1 MSAARHQSPISI
13 GVDSKNCAQGKNAPM
28 NAKACGNWH
37 LFTGT
42 VQLFIVGDAAA
53 AWLPCSA
60 PEYRHGE
67 QPGTQQ
73 ERAIATLAIKI
84 LQEEQNHNPDAGHRE
99 IRDALARA
107 ASAHK
112 ALTSSLP

>member
-13 GVDSKNCAQGKNAPM
+13 GVDSKNRAEGKDTPM

-42 VQLFIVGDAAA
+42 VHLFIVGDAAN
-53 AWLPCSA
+53 AWLPCSS
-60 PEYRHGE
+60 PEYRHG
-67 QPGTQQ
+67 QLPGTP
-73 ERAIATLAIKI
+73 EELAIATRAIEI
-84 LQEEQNHNPDAGHRE
+84 LQEEQNQNPEAGHRE

-107 ASAHK
+107 AS
-112 ALTSSLP
+112 SLGFRI